1 MTPLQ
6 KLHGR
11 IAACMDCPLG
21 RPESETFHRVPGE
34 GPEDARVMIVGEA
47 PGAEE
52 ERTGRPFVGR
62 SGNLLTEILTA
73 AGLKREEIFI
83 TSVCKCRPPQN
94 RTPKRAEMAA
104 CLPWL
109 TAQIELIRPEVVLT
123 VGNVGTQLS
132 ALWAIETAARN
143 GIAAHHII
151 LGYLVNEVGIGYG
164 YIRSPLDG
172 VPLHVL
178 AELLFHRDVA
188 DHVTPGIIVEQ
199 AVKANT
205 FDAGNETAR
214 RRKGLQAA
222 TGAYSDHR
230 QRTVLVA
237 FLTGGIVDVG
247 QRVKFVDDN
256 VDVVAADAVAL
267 AGDSLTFVG
276 SSNGVKLAA
285 TDLALT

>member
-6 KLHGR
+6 KLHWR

-21 RPESETFHRVPGE
+21 QPESETFHRVPGE

-109 TAQIELIRPEVVLT
+109 TAQIDVIRPEVVLT
-123 VGNVGTQLS
+123 VGNVGTQTLLNTKTGIN
-132 ALWAIETAARN
+132 ALRGRFHQLT
-143 GIAAHHII
+143 
-151 LGYLVNEVGIGYG
+151 LGERTMTL
-164 YIRSPLDG
+164 RP
-172 VPLHVL
+172 
-178 AELLFHRDVA
+178 LFHPAYLLRNPRRV
-188 DHVTPGIIVEQ
+188 PGSPWEMMLNDLIEV
-199 AVKANT
+199 
-205 FDAGNETAR
+205 
-214 RRKGLQAA
+214 
-222 TGAYSDHR
+222 R
-230 QRTVLVA
+230 QL
-237 FLTGGIVDVG
+237 LE
-247 QRVKFVDDN
+247 K
-256 VDVVAADAVAL
+256 
-267 AGDSLTFVG
+267 S
-276 SSNGVKLAA
+276 
-285 TDLALT
+285 

>member
-21 RPESETFHRVPGE
+21 QPESETFHRVPGE

-109 TAQIELIRPEVVLT
+109 TAQIEVIRPEVVLT
-123 VGNVGTQLS
+123 VGNVGTQTLLNTKTGIN
-132 ALWAIETAARN
+132 ALRGRFHTFTLAGRTMTLRPLFHPAYLLRNPRRVPGSPWEMMLNDLIEVR
-143 GIAAHHII
+143 
-151 LGYLVNEVGIGYG
+151 
-164 YIRSPLDG
+164 
-172 VPLHVL
+172 
-178 AELLFHRDVA
+178 ELL
-188 DHVTPGIIVEQ
+188 E
-199 AVKANT
+199 K
-205 FDAGNETAR
+205 
-214 RRKGLQAA
+214 
-222 TGAYSDHR
+222 S
-230 QRTVLVA
+230 
-237 FLTGGIVDVG
+237 
-247 QRVKFVDDN
+247 
-256 VDVVAADAVAL
+256 
-267 AGDSLTFVG
+267 
-276 SSNGVKLAA
+276 
-285 TDLALT
+285 

>member
-21 RPESETFHRVPGE
+21 QPESETFHRVPGE

-109 TAQIELIRPEVVLT
+109 TAQIEVIRPEVVLT
-123 VGNVGTQLS
+123 VGNVGTQTLLNTKTGIN
-132 ALWAIETAARN
+132 ALRGRFHT
-143 GIAAHHII
+143 
-151 LGYLVNEVGIGYG
+151 LV
-164 YIRSPLDG
+164 L
-172 VPLHVL
+172 
-178 AELLFHRDVA
+178 
-188 DHVTPGIIVEQ
+188 
-199 AVKANT
+199 
-205 FDAGNETAR
+205 
-214 RRKGLQAA
+214 
-222 TGAYSDHR
+222 
-230 QRTVLVA
+230 
-237 FLTGGIVDVG
+237 
-247 QRVKFVDDN
+247 
-256 VDVVAADAVAL
+256 
-267 AGDSLTFVG
+267 
-276 SSNGVKLAA
+276 
-285 TDLALT
+285 